1 MRCEAGLHGSTHIP
15 MRRRTGRRGEDARG
29 MPAMTRTAGN
39 QGRRAGNRAGSRW
52 LLVLAVAA
60 LSVAGGCGSGAGGE
74 NRPLRVQVFTGAYSS
89 IPVHVAVEQDFFR
102 GRGLKV
108 ELLPANSSSAAI
120 AALIGGSMDIVE
132 SAPDLVMA
140 NIDKG
145 IDLKYLAGN
154 ESTNYVTL
162 VVGNHVPLRRAELGY
177 TQIMRGLAG
186 RRIGVNA
193 IGGTVYLAAVLM
205 LEDAGMSAEDVY
217 FVATGS
223 AATTLSAWRAGAV
236 DAQMTFAPV
245 PELLET
251 LGVARRVLVLADDG
265 PPALR
270 YRGLYGGWVTSGA
283 FLESHPARA
292 QAFIAALRDAI
303 DWIREPANHEQMLA
317 IAGRYAPVAAL
328 SEAENQQ
335 VMDRMVRDYRRYW
348 GYEISPA
355 AIDLWNQYALRF
367 NLIGAPIA
375 FADIV
380 YAKAPV
386 CADACR

>member
-1 MRCEAGLHGSTHIP
+1 MHGSTHIP

-283 FLESHPARA
+283 FLERHPARA

-367 NLIGAPIA
+367 NLIAAPIA

>member
-1 MRCEAGLHGSTHIP
+1 MSLNT
-15 MRRRTGRRGEDARG
+15 RRRMGAPPRFELLWQRMGWGRDTHRRSVGE
-29 MPAMTRTAGN
+29 N
-39 QGRRAGNRAGSRW
+39 IGSGW
-52 LLVLAVAA
+52 LCGFAAVVLFV
-60 LSVAGGCGSGAGGE
+60 VGGCGTEGDLE

-102 GRGLKV
+102 RHGLTV

-120 AALIGGSMDIVE
+120 AALIGGSMDVVE

-162 VVGNHVPLRRAELGY
+162 VVGNQVPLPENGLSHAE
-177 TQIMRGLAG
+177 IMRRLAG
-186 RRIGVNA
+186 LRIGVNA
-193 IGGTVYLAAVLM
+193 IGSTVYLAAVLM
-205 LEDAGMSAEDVY
+205 LEDAGMSVEDVD

-223 AATTLSAWRAGAV
+223 AATTLSAWRAGAL

-251 LGVARRVLVLADDG
+251 LGVARPVLVLADDG

-270 YRGLYGGWVTSGA
+270 YQGLYAGWVTSGA
-283 FLESHPARA
+283 FLKRHPARA
-292 QAFIAALRDAI
+292 EAFIAALREAI
-303 DWIREPANHEQMLA
+303 DWIREPANHEQMLGMA
-317 IAGRYAPVAAL
+317 KRYAPVAAL
-328 SEAENQQ
+328 SEAENQE

-348 GYEISPA
+348 GYEISPG
-355 AIDLWNQYALRF
+355 AIDLWNEYALRF
-367 NLIGAPIA
+367 NLIEERIA

-386 CADACR
+386 CIDTCR